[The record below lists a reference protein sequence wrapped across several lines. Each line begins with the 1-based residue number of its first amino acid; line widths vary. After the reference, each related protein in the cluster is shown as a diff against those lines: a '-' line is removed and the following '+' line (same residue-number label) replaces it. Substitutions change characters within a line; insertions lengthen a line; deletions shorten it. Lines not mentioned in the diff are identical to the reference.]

1 MNGGGDRRGKGKEK
15 KRKWREKGEKVKVKK
30 WMVNEVNL
38 MNMMYAANG
47 KNVKRSKVTLHKKTM
62 GCWLA
67 LEYCC
72 WLVLEYSGSRFL
84 LYISSRFLLYIKG
97 STYARTLLYGF
108 LILII
113 RIHFAFTF
121 TLSTDSP
128 NSPFTTFTF
137 SLSLFHFCQMWLLT
151 FCTFCS
157 FWIFTHAF
165 SRCPLWVLVPGDGIA
180 WNFPLPVPIFLRR
193 DVAIP
198 ASRRN
203 NSRIAT

>member
-1 MNGGGDRRGKGKEK
+1 
-15 KRKWREKGEKVKVKK
+15 
-30 WMVNEVNL
+30 

-47 KNVKRSKVTLHKKTM
+47 KKVKRSKVTLHKKTM
-62 GCWLA
+62 GCWLV

-113 RIHFAFTF
+113 RIHFAFIF

-128 NSPFTTFTF
+128 NSPFTQFTF

-151 FCTFCS
+151 FWPFLNLPPCS
-157 FWIFTHAF
+157 LPM
-165 SRCPLWVLVPGDGIA
+165 SPLSPS
-180 WNFPLPVPIFLRR
+180 
-193 DVAIP
+193 
-198 ASRRN
+198 SRRFHRLSLSSPGVHFPTSRRS
-203 NSRIAT
+203 NSCVPT

>member
-1 MNGGGDRRGKGKEK
+1 
-15 KRKWREKGEKVKVKK
+15 
-30 WMVNEVNL
+30 

-137 SLSLFHFCQMWLLT
+137 SLSLFHFHFFTFGKCDFWPFDLLL
-151 FCTFCS
+151 FLNLHPCFL
-157 FWIFTHAF
+157 
-165 SRCPLWVLVPGDGIA
+165 PLS
-180 WNFPLPVPIFLRR
+180 PLSPS
-193 DVAIP
+193 
-198 ASRRN
+198 SRRWN
-203 NSRIAT
+203 RLSLSSPGAHFPTSRRSNSCVPT

>member
-1 MNGGGDRRGKGKEK
+1 MNGEGDRRGKGKEK
-15 KRKWREKGEKVKVKK
+15 ERKWREKGEKVKVKK
-30 WMVNEVNL
+30 WMVNKVN
-38 MNMMYAANG
+38 G
-47 KNVKRSKVTLHKKTM
+47 ER
-62 GCWLA
+62 G
-67 LEYCC
+67 EYCC

-113 RIHFAFTF
+113 RIHFAFIF

-151 FCTFCS
+151 FWPFALFES
-157 FWIFTHAF
+157 SPMLSPAVPSEPQFQAIPSPVPFL
-165 SRCPLWVLVPGDGIA
+165 SRCP
-180 WNFPLPVPIFLRR
+180 FSY
-193 DVAIP
+193 VA
-198 ASRRN
+198 
-203 NSRIAT
+203 T

>member
-1 MNGGGDRRGKGKEK
+1 
-15 KRKWREKGEKVKVKK
+15 
-30 WMVNEVNL
+30 MVNGVNL
-38 MNMMYAANG
+38 MNMMYAVNG
-47 KNVKRSKVTLHKKTM
+47 KKVKRSKVTLHKKTM
-62 GCWLA
+62 GCWLV

-72 WLVLEYSGSRFL
+72 WLVLEYSG
-84 LYISSRFLLYIKG
+84 SRFLLYIKG

-151 FCTFCS
+151 FWP

-165 SRCPLWVLVPGDGIA
+165 SRCPLWAPVPGDSIA
-180 WNFPLPVPIFLRR
+180 CPFPLPVPIFLRR

-203 NSRIAT
+203 NSRVAT

>member
-1 MNGGGDRRGKGKEK
+1 MNGEGDRRGKGKEK
-15 KRKWREKGEKVKVKK
+15 ERKWREKGEKVKVKK

-47 KNVKRSKVTLHKKTM
+47 KKVKRSKVTLHKKTM
-62 GCWLA
+62 GCWL
-67 LEYCC
+67 
-72 WLVLEYSGSRFL
+72 VLEYSG
-84 LYISSRFLLYIKG
+84 SRFLLYIKG

-151 FCTFCS
+151 FWPFALFES
-157 FWIFTHAF
+157 SPMLSPAVPSEPQFQAIPSPVPFL
-165 SRCPLWVLVPGDGIA
+165 SRCP
-180 WNFPLPVPIFLRR
+180 FSY
-193 DVAIP
+193 VA
-198 ASRRN
+198 
-203 NSRIAT
+203 T

>member
-1 MNGGGDRRGKGKEK
+1 
-15 KRKWREKGEKVKVKK
+15 
-30 WMVNEVNL
+30 

-113 RIHFAFTF
+113 RIHLHSHLHFQQIHPIHH
-121 TLSTDSP
+121 SP
-128 NSPFTTFTF
+128 HSPFHFHFFTFTF
-137 SLSLFHFCQMWLLT
+137 SLLANVTFDLLT
-151 FCTFCS
+151 FCS
-157 FWIFTHAF
+157 FESSPMLSPAVPSESQFQAMESPVPF
-165 SRCPLWVLVPGDGIA
+165 LSRCP
-180 WNFPLPVPIFLRR
+180 FPT
-193 DVAIP
+193 
-198 ASRRN
+198 SRRS
-203 NSRIAT
+203 NSCVPT

>member
-1 MNGGGDRRGKGKEK
+1 MNGEGDRRGTGKEK
-15 KRKWREKGEKVKVKK
+15 ERKWREKGEKVKVKK

-38 MNMMYAANG
+38 MNLMYAANG
-47 KNVKRSKVTLHKKTM
+47 KKVKRSKVTLHKKTM
-62 GCWLA
+62 GCWLV

-151 FCTFCS
+151 FWPFALFES
-157 FWIFTHAF
+157 SPMLSPAVPSEPQFQAIPSPVPFL
-165 SRCPLWVLVPGDGIA
+165 SRCP
-180 WNFPLPVPIFLRR
+180 FSY
-193 DVAIP
+193 VA
-198 ASRRN
+198 
-203 NSRIAT
+203 T

>member
-1 MNGGGDRRGKGKEK
+1 
-15 KRKWREKGEKVKVKK
+15 
-30 WMVNEVNL
+30 

-113 RIHFAFTF
+113 RIHLHSHLHFQQIHPIHH
-121 TLSTDSP
+121 SP
-128 NSPFTTFTF
+128 HSPFHFHFFTFTF
-137 SLSLFHFCQMWLLT
+137 SLLANVTFDLL
-151 FCTFCS
+151 TFCS

-165 SRCPLWVLVPGDGIA
+165 SRCPLWVPVPGDGIA
-180 WNFPLPVPIFLRR
+180 CPFPLPVPIFLRR

-203 NSRIAT
+203 NSRVAT

>member
-1 MNGGGDRRGKGKEK
+1 MER
-15 KRKWREKGEKVKVKK
+15 KRWKSESEKV
-30 WMVNEVNL
+30 
-38 MNMMYAANG
+38 NG
-47 KNVKRSKVTLHKKTM
+47 ERGEFDVCSEWQKGQKVKRSKVTLHKKTM
-62 GCWLA
+62 GCWLV

-84 LYISSRFLLYIKG
+84 LYISSRFLLLKG

-113 RIHFAFTF
+113 RIHFAFIF

-151 FCTFCS
+151 FWPFALFES
-157 FWIFTHAF
+157 SPMLSPAVPSEPQFQAIPSPVPFL
-165 SRCPLWVLVPGDGIA
+165 SRCP
-180 WNFPLPVPIFLRR
+180 FSY
-193 DVAIP
+193 VA
-198 ASRRN
+198 
-203 NSRIAT
+203 T

>member
-1 MNGGGDRRGKGKEK
+1 MK
-15 KRKWREKGEKVKVKK
+15 KWKWKSEWWTG

-47 KNVKRSKVTLHKKTM
+47 KKVKRSKVTLHKKTM
-62 GCWLA
+62 GCWLV

-113 RIHFAFTF
+113 RIHFAFIF

-151 FCTFCS
+151 FWPFALFES
-157 FWIFTHAF
+157 SPMLSPAVPSEPQFQAIPSPVPFL
-165 SRCPLWVLVPGDGIA
+165 SRCP
-180 WNFPLPVPIFLRR
+180 FSY
-193 DVAIP
+193 VA
-198 ASRRN
+198 
-203 NSRIAT
+203 T

>member
-1 MNGGGDRRGKGKEK
+1 MER
-15 KRKWREKGEKVKVKK
+15 KRWKSESEKV
-30 WMVNEVNL
+30 
-38 MNMMYAANG
+38 NG
-47 KNVKRSKVTLHKKTM
+47 ERGEWWTRWIWWIWCMQRMAKRSKVTLHKKTM
-62 GCWLA
+62 GCWLV

-121 TLSTDSP
+121 ALSTDSP

-151 FCTFCS
+151 FWPFALFES
-157 FWIFTHAF
+157 SPMLSPAV
-165 SRCPLWVLVPGDGIA
+165 PLSPSSGRFHRLSLSSPGA
-180 WNFPLPVPIFLRR
+180 HFPT
-193 DVAIP
+193 
-198 ASRRN
+198 SRRS
-203 NSRIAT
+203 NSCVPT